1 MKVMATGASS
11 VPSLFDVT
19 LDCLAKNI
27 TTVPSLRDVPEDLV
41 VCLFKRVIQQGRL
54 TPRILDVFAAS
65 GHPGI
70 LDLVSA
76 MRIQSWTPPL
86 LLGNGEAW
94 LGDKSHLW

>member
-1 MKVMATGASS
+1 MKTPPQHIDALPCPT
-11 VPSLFDVT
+11 FQ
-19 LDCLAKNI
+19 
-27 TTVPSLRDVPEDLV
+27 
-41 VCLFKRVIQQGRL
+41 RVIQQGRL
-54 TPRILDVFAAS
+54 TPRILEVFAAS